1 MHGDSAHPLDG
12 GLQYDLDNDVEILIR
27 KMPDDPDGLSWS
39 QLQAVVSG
47 LWEYIVA
54 GMRYHTVTFD
64 ILDIEHDAQI
74 GWGHIVKWGWSSLSN
89 GTAKRALQLS
99 SPVPPSFANAISGQ
113 RNSSLPSP
121 LSGPTVDWPVKDSD
135 MTLRLSPIP
144 GERVRRADLDPEA
157 VRNLFVVLIE
167 IIQDAMAT
175 QGQGAVLGGR
185 SFRYGRLV
193 VLRVI
198 NDPYMLTWGQ
208 FAEVVLG
215 LIDYMVDHNHYRAR
229 YFTIFVQD
237 PKVELAIGSI
247 RNGNVQHENG
257 AVARRR
263 TVEGDGVR

>member
-1 MHGDSAHPLDG
+1 M
-12 GLQYDLDNDVEILIR
+12 EILIR
-27 KMPDDPDGLSWS
+27 KMPDDPDGLDWS

-74 GWGHIVKWGWSSLSN
+74 GWGHIVKWGWGSLSN

-99 SPVPPSFANAISGQ
+99 YPVPPSSANAISDQ
-113 RNSSLPSP
+113 RNSSL
-121 LSGPTVDWPVKDSD
+121 SGPLGNSVADWPVRDSD
-135 MTLRLSPIP
+135 MTLRFAPIP
-144 GERVRRADLDPEA
+144 SERGRRADLDPEA
-157 VRNLFVVLIE
+157 VRNLFIVLIE
-167 IIQDAMAT
+167 IIQNVLAT
-175 QGQGAVLGGR
+175 RGQEAVLGGT

-193 VLRVI
+193 VLKVI
-198 NDPYMLTWGQ
+198 NAPYMLTWGQ

-215 LIDYMVDHNHYRAR
+215 LIDYMVEHNHYRAR

-237 PKVELAIGSI
+237 PKVEIAIGSI
-247 RNGNVQHENG
+247 RNGNVQHDNV
-257 AVARRR
+257 AVAGR